1 MATAITTDAGAWLPF
16 LLQTADPLFP
26 TGAYAHSLGAEEMTR
41 LGVLRDEASLLG
53 FLRMHTMP
61 VLERQELPY
70 LRFAL
75 DASGCSHGPVGRLD
89 VAHATEPG
97 EDGPQ
102 GRGYSAQL
110 CALDREI
117 DAWKLAQETREAS
130 VQIGVRRLRA
140 LTNICPDSPVLAEFA
155 RDTEQGAARGHHL
168 IVFALQA
175 SLAGVPRDAALMTW
189 AYQALAAV
197 CAAAL
202 KLIRIGQD
210 AIQRALRAACAE
222 LPRVIE
228 RSCAIVREEAGCFSP
243 MLEIASM
250 RHERAFERLF
260 IS

>member
-1 MATAITTDAGAWLPF
+1 
-16 LLQTADPLFP
+16 
-26 TGAYAHSLGAEEMTR
+26 MTR
-41 LGVLRDEASLLG
+41 LGVLRDEASLLA

-61 VLERQELPY
+61 MLEQQELPY
-70 LRFAL
+70 LRFAMSV
-75 DASGCSHGPVGRLD
+75 SGCSHGPMGGPD
-89 VAHATEPG
+89 ASHMSN

-102 GRGYSAQL
+102 GRGYNAQL
-110 CALDREI
+110 CELDREI
-117 DAWKLAQETREAS
+117 DAWKLARETREAS

-140 LTNICPDSPVLAEFA
+140 LVNISPGSPLLGDFT
-155 RDTEQGAARGHHL
+155 RDIEQGAARGHHL

-175 SLAGVPRDAALMTW
+175 AVEGIPQGAALMTW

-210 AIQRALRAACAE
+210 AIQRTLRAACLE
-222 LPRVIE
+222 LPQLLEKSRAV
-228 RSCAIVREEAGCFSP
+228 VREEAGCFSP

>member
-1 MATAITTDAGAWLPF
+1 MAITTEASAWLPF

-26 TGAYAHSLGAEEMTR
+26 TGAYAHSLGAEEMNR
-41 LGVLRDEASLLG
+41 LGVLRDEASLLA
-53 FLRMHTMP
+53 FLRMHTLP
-61 VLERQELPY
+61 VLEQQELPY
-70 LRFAL
+70 LRFAMG
-75 DASGCSHGPVGRLD
+75 DAHD
-89 VAHATEPG
+89 
-97 EDGPQ
+97 
-102 GRGYSAQL
+102 L

-117 DAWKLAQETREAS
+117 DAWKLAHETREAS

-140 LTNICPDSPVLAEFA
+140 LANICPDSTLLADFT
-155 RDTEQGAARGHHL
+155 RDIEKGAARGHHL

-175 SLAGVPRDAALMTW
+175 AVEALPQHAALMTW

-210 AIQRALRAACAE
+210 AIQRTLRAACAE
-222 LPRVIE
+222 LPQLVE
-228 RSCAIVREEAGCFSP
+228 KSCMVMREEAGCFSP